1 MRKGFLLFFLSIIL
15 QNTVGQTTRK
25 WDQTMQVRTCNIH
38 IRADYFRAKTFI
50 ELEFYNPRNSE
61 MEGLYTFS
69 LHPGQVITAFQLDLN
84 GKYRDGSI
92 EEKWK
97 ATNAYNTIVG
107 KRIDPA
113 LLRME
118 APNNYTLRIY
128 PVPAKGS
135 RKVTMTIEQLL
146 KKQDANVS
154 YSLPLKNHDS
164 VSNFNLRIDV
174 EHTTEKPRTGIGFI
188 RHLDFSNGVQH
199 FFLEWKTKNLL
210 FNNAIQFLIP
220 LPPVSPIVCTEKQKE
235 DLFWA
240 IRLGKSQDE
249 QYQAKPKRVA
259 VYWDVSLSGA
269 KRNIRREMR
278 FLEQYISYYDIE
290 QVTIFTF
297 NHERQDSVVFYP
309 LRGYNNNWRQYIRK
323 LQYDGATQFG
333 CLDLNVNADQI
344 LLFTDGNN
352 SFGNALPGKGAV
364 PVHAVFDVASPNK
377 RMLEAIIEG
386 SGGQLIDLNQLD
398 PVKAIGLAGKLDC
411 YLMGITAT
419 KGKLISHQYFPIN
432 LHSIGQLSGSV
443 TVSADTLIF
452 HFGNNTGIRRIEKI
466 PVSESQECKSAGLDR
481 IPMLCVFQSKITQD
495 DWANTFEFG
504 MIEKVVTPYTAYIVL
519 ERVED
524 YIKYNITPPAELEEE
539 CRQLNFVKK
548 DFRKQLEE
556 FKVDNQ
562 WNAVIGEFNQS
573 IKWWNTSASLI
584 DLNQNFKLGNSFS
597 TSSSDYLNISPP
609 APNLSGAVSGVNL
622 GSGNKNLDE
631 VVVVG
636 YGVSLRREVASSI
649 TMMRQYQL
657 YNGLSL
663 ENQLAG
669 RVAGLQVIDN
679 TNPGGTSSIRIRG
692 TSSIYGSR
700 SSSQPLYVMDGMV
713 IEPGNNLN
721 WINPNDIET
730 ITILKDAAAGAI
742 YGSRAG
748 NGVIVITTKKGQ
760 RRSPQYYGHK
770 YRLKD
775 QEDEEYIKE
784 MQNTPPGL
792 ELERYE
798 ELRVEYGHNTAF
810 YFDMADHFFSIGNSK
825 KAVSILLNT
834 AEITNGNLSV
844 LRSIGHFFE
853 KWKMWEN
860 AIAVYKDLAV
870 ITGGIECYR
879 DLGWAYY
886 QSGNF
891 QAAIKT
897 MYAAILLDTKDAH
910 AKSNLLNEIN
920 AIIAA
925 HKDVLD
931 ISFIQSSIIMP
942 MPVDLRILVDGD
954 QQSFGVRITDAT
966 GKQRDPYSN
975 ESSANW
981 KLRHIYT
988 TRGNLFE
995 YQIKKAPPGTYRVA
1009 INYYDYGSRPYD
1021 APAFFRIINF
1031 SNFGR
1036 PDQRLSIEM
1045 VNLDN
1050 QRGEIEVATLRWPEN
1065 NK

>member
-15 QNTVGQTTRK
+15 LDTVGQTTRK
-25 WDQTMQVRTCNIH
+25 WDQTMQVKTCNIH
-38 IRADYFRAKTFI
+38 IQADYFRAKTFI
-50 ELEFYNPRNSE
+50 EMEFYNPRNSE
-61 MEGLYTFS
+61 MEGLYTFP

-92 EEKWK
+92 EEKGK

-113 LLRME
+113 LLKME
-118 APNNYTLRIY
+118 LPNSYTLRIY

-135 RKVTMTIEQLL
+135 RKVTITIEQLL
-146 KKQDANVS
+146 MKQGTDVI
-154 YSLPLKNHDS
+154 YSLPLKNNDS

-174 EHTTEKPRTGIGFI
+174 DHSTEKPRTGIGFI
-188 RHLDFSNGVQH
+188 RHLDFSNGAQR
-199 FFLEWKTKNLL
+199 FFLEWKTKNIL
-210 FNNAIQFLIP
+210 FNNTIQFQIP
-220 LPPVSPIVCTEKQKE
+220 LSSTSPIVCTEKQKE

-240 IRLGKSQDE
+240 IRLGKSQEE
-249 QYQAKPKRVA
+249 QYQVNPKRVV

-278 FLEQYISYYDIE
+278 FLEQYISYNDID
-290 QVTIFTF
+290 QLTILTF

-309 LRGYNNNWRQYIRK
+309 LRGYNNNWQQYIRK

-352 SFGNALPGKGAV
+352 SFGNALPDKGAV

-398 PVKAIGLAGKLDC
+398 PVKAISLAGKLDC
-411 YLMGITAT
+411 YLMRITAT

-432 LHSIGQLSGSV
+432 LQSIGQLSGSV
-443 TVSADTLIF
+443 TGSVDTLVF

-466 PVSESQECKSAGLDR
+466 PVSESQECKSAGLER

-495 DWANTFEFG
+495 DWVNTFEFG

-556 FKVDNQ
+556 FKVQNQ

-573 IKWWNTSASLI
+573 IKWWDANASLI
-584 DLNQNFKLGNSFS
+584 DINQGLHFGSSFLSASSDKQNFI
-597 TSSSDYLNISPP
+597 SSVPV
-609 APNLSGAVSGVNL
+609 LSGAAAGVNL
-622 GSGNKNLDE
+622 SSGNKNLDE

-636 YGVSLRREVASSI
+636 YGSSLRREVAYSI
-649 TMMRQYQL
+649 TTIRQNQL
-657 YNGLSL
+657 NSGISL
-663 ENQLAG
+663 ETQLAG
-669 RVAGLQVIDN
+669 RVAGLLVIEN

-692 TSSIYGSR
+692 SSSLYGSR
-700 SSSQPLYVMDGMV
+700 SSSQPLYVLDGMV
-713 IEPGNNLN
+713 IEPGNLN
-721 WINPNDIET
+721 WINPNDIEH
-730 ITILKDAAAGAI
+730 ITVLKDAVASAI

-748 NGVIVITTKKGQ
+748 NGVIVITTKKG
-760 RRSPQYYGHK
+760 RRQNPQYYRSK

-775 QEDEEYIKE
+775 QDDEEYITE
-784 MQNTPPGL
+784 MQKIPPGL
-792 ELERYE
+792 KLGRYE
-798 ELRVEYGHNTAF
+798 ELRAEYGHNTSF

-834 AEITNGNLSV
+834 AEITNGNHTV

-870 ITGGIECYR
+870 NTGDIGCYR

-891 QAAIKT
+891 QEAIKT
-897 MYAAILLDTKDAH
+897 LYAGILLDTRDAE
-910 AKSNLLNEIN
+910 AKSNLLYEIN
-920 AIIAA
+920 AIVAA
-925 HKDVLD
+925 HRDVLD
-931 ISFIQSSIIMP
+931 ISFIPSSLIRQL
-942 MPVDLRILVDGD
+942 PVDLRILVDGD
-954 QQSFGVRITDAT
+954 RQSFNVQITEAK
-966 GKQRDPYSN
+966 GKKWNANSN
-975 ESSANW
+975 ESSGNSR
-981 KLRHIYT
+981 LRHIYT
-988 TRGNLFE
+988 GRGNLFE
-995 YQIKKAPPGTYRVA
+995 YQIKKAHSGTYRVA
-1009 INYYDYGSRPYD
+1009 INYYDYGSYPFD
-1021 APAFFRIINF
+1021 APAFFRIISF
-1031 SNFGR
+1031 SKFGK
-1036 PDQRLSIEM
+1036 PGQKLSVEM

-1050 QRGEIEVATLRWPEN
+1050 QFGEIEVATIVWPEN

>member
-1 MRKGFLLFFLSIIL
+1 MRKELLLVFFCSSLFFCS
-15 QNTVGQTTRK
+15 VGRTQPK
-25 WDQTMQVRTCNIH
+25 WDQSMQLKSCSIH
-38 IRADYFRAKTFI
+38 IRADYFKAKTFI
-50 ELEFYNPRNSE
+50 ELEFYNPRGTE
-61 MEGLYTFS
+61 TEGLYSFS
-69 LHPGQVITAFQLDLN
+69 LHPGQAITAFQLDLN

-118 APNNYTLRIY
+118 SPNNYTLRIY

-135 RKVTMTIEQLL
+135 RKVTITIEQLL
-146 KKQDANVS
+146 KKQDAFVV
-154 YSLPLKNHDS
+154 YSLPLKNSDS

-188 RHLDFSNGVQH
+188 RHLDFSNGAQG
-199 FFLEWKTKNLL
+199 FFLDWMTKNLL
-210 FNNAIQFLIP
+210 LNNGIQFQIP
-220 LPPVSPIVCTEKQKE
+220 LPSVSPIVCTEKQNG

-240 IRLGKSQDE
+240 IKLGKSQEE
-249 QYQAKPKRVA
+249 QYQAKPKRIA
-259 VYWDVSLSGA
+259 VYWDVSFSGA

-297 NHERQDSVVFYP
+297 NHERQDSIVFYP
-309 LRGYNNNWRQYIRK
+309 LRGYNSNWQQYIRK

-333 CLDLNVNADQI
+333 CLDFNVNADQI
-344 LLFTDGNN
+344 LLFTDGHN
-352 SFGNALPGKGAV
+352 SFGKALPDKGAV
-364 PVHAVFDVASPNK
+364 PVHAIFDATSPNK
-377 RMLEAIIEG
+377 KMLEAIIEG

-398 PVKAIGLAGKLDC
+398 PWKAINLAGKLDC

-432 LHSIGQLSGSV
+432 LQSIGQLSGSV
-443 TVSADTLIF
+443 TGSEDTLVF
-452 HFGNNTGIRRIEKI
+452 HFGNNSGIRRIEKI
-466 PVSESQECKSAGLDR
+466 PVSQNQECKSAGLER

-556 FKVDNQ
+556 FKVENQ

-573 IKWWNTSASLI
+573 IKWWNASASLI
-584 DLNQNFKLGNSFS
+584 PLNQSFQFGSSFLTNSS
-597 TSSSDYLNISPP
+597 MGLITSPS
-609 APNLSGAVSGVNL
+609 APNLSDAAVGAYL
-622 GSGNKNLDE
+622 GSGKKNLDE

-636 YGVSLRREVASSI
+636 YGVSLRREVAYSI
-649 TMMRQYQL
+649 TTIRQNQL
-657 YNGLSL
+657 YSGVSL

-669 RVAGLQVIDN
+669 RVAGLQVTDKTI
-679 TNPGGTSSIRIRG
+679 PGGSSSIRIRG
-692 TSSIYGSR
+692 SSSIYGSR
-700 SSSQPLYVMDGMV
+700 SNSQPLYVMDGIV

-742 YGSRAG
+742 YGSRAA
-748 NGVIVITTKKGQ
+748 NGVIVITTKKG
-760 RRSPQYYGHK
+760 RRSPQYYRGK

-775 QEDEEYIKE
+775 QEDEDYIKE
-784 MQNTPPGL
+784 IQSIPPGL
-792 ELERYE
+792 KLVKYD
-798 ELRVEYGHNTAF
+798 ELRVEYGHTTAF

-834 AEITNGNLSV
+834 AEITSGNLTV

-853 KWKMWEN
+853 KWKMWES
-860 AIAVYKDLAV
+860 AVSVYKNLAA
-870 ITGGIECYR
+870 ITGGIDCYR

-891 QAAIKT
+891 QEAIKT
-897 MYAAILLDTKDAH
+897 LYAAILLDTKDAE

-931 ISFIQSSIIMP
+931 ISFIPSSLITAL
-942 MPVDLRILVDGD
+942 PVDLRILVDGD
-954 QQSFGVRITDAT
+954 RQSFSMQITEAK
-966 GKQRDPYSN
+966 GNIRNAKSN
-975 ESSANW
+975 ESSGNSR
-981 KLRHIYT
+981 LRHIYT
-988 TRGNLFE
+988 RRGNLFE
-995 YQIKKAPPGTYRVA
+995 YQIKKAQQGTYRVA
-1009 INYYDYGSRPYD
+1009 INYYDYGSKPFD
-1021 APAFFRIINF
+1021 APAFFRIISF
-1031 SNFGR
+1031 SNFGK
-1036 PDQRLSIEM
+1036 PGQKISIEM

-1050 QRGEIEVATLRWPEN
+1050 QFGEIEVATIVWPEN